1 VSVTL
6 LLRFTFRLSSA
17 TCVHSHRR
25 VKRRLGNGARMT
37 YTPSRMAHA
46 LDLFVLLLLPR

>member
-1 VSVTL
+1 
-6 LLRFTFRLSSA
+6 LLRFTLRLPCA

-25 VKRRLGNGARMT
+25 VKPPLGKRARMT
-37 YTPSRMAHA
+37 YTCSRMTHA